1 MKKQLLLAG
10 LSLVLSTATF
20 AQKKNVTD
28 AILLMRK
35 YNPMGDVAANK
46 KTVTEAKNFIDLAAA
61 NAETAE
67 DLKMH
72 LYRGEIYYCL
82 NEIGN
87 IESATSGAPQD
98 LSSVNGNKAVA
109 MASFKKVLDD
119 PKKAWT
125 TDAQSFINSRVDFM
139 FNQGIIAYNA
149 KKYVDAANAFMASN
163 EIKSYL
169 GESFKDA
176 EVNTSLAANYAV
188 EDFLAAKKYDEA
200 LSFAQG
206 ISEKMP
212 QNIDILI
219 SIVNINLQKGDVAAT
234 ETYINK
240 ALALDPL
247 NKQLYYVLGTSY
259 MDKQENDKAITALQ
273 KAIEIDPIYNE
284 ALYQLGALY
293 YNLAVEKKNASI
305 EYDYKNPKFTQL
317 ENEGNEYFKLALVP
331 LEKYYLQ
338 DSTNKTIL
346 EILFKTNTKLGNIEK
361 GKFYKDKLTL
371 LSNKDNTTG
380 YPQPPYG
387 TPDNTTKS
395 EAAGVKS
402 ISYTYNCYQNKFVII
417 TFTLIG
423 NDTKWEKSIVESTPC
438 Q

>member
-1 MKKQLLLAG
+1 MAQKLKITTHQANKIKAMKKQLLLAG

-72 LYRGEIYYCL
+72 LYRGKIYYCL

-98 LSSVNGNKAVA
+98 VSSINANKEVAVA
-109 MASFKKVLDD
+109 SLKKVLDD

-125 TDAQSFINSRVDFM
+125 TDAQSFINSRVDFI

-149 KKYVDAANAFMASN
+149 KKYVDAANAFMAAN

-176 EVNTSLAANYAV
+176 EINTSLAANYAV

-200 LSFAQG
+200 LSFAVG
-206 ISEKMP
+206 ISEQMP

-219 SIVNINLQKGDVAAT
+219 SIVNINLQKGDVDAT

-259 MDKQENDKAITALQ
+259 MDKKENDKATIALK
-273 KAIEIDPIYNE
+273 KALEIDPAYNE
-284 ALYQLGALY
+284 ALYQLGAHL
-293 YNLAVEKKNASI
+293 YNLAVEKRNATV
-305 EYDYKNPKFTQL
+305 ELDYKDPKAAKL
-317 ENEGNEYFKLALVP
+317 EAEAMDLFKQALEP
-331 LEKYYLQ
+331 LEKYVSQ
-338 DSTNKTIL
+338 NADDKAIL
-346 EILFKTNTKLGNIEK
+346 DILYKTNMKLGNIEK
-361 GKFYKDKLTL
+361 AKEYKTRLEL
-371 LSNKDNTTG
+371 LKG
-380 YPQPPYG
+380 
-387 TPDNTTKS
+387 
-395 EAAGVKS
+395 
-402 ISYTYNCYQNKFVII
+402 
-417 TFTLIG
+417 
-423 NDTKWEKSIVESTPC
+423 
-438 Q
+438 

>member
-72 LYRGEIYYCL
+72 LCRGQIYYCL

-98 LSSVNGNKAVA
+98 ASSVNGNKEVA

-139 FNQGIIAYNA
+139 FNQGINAYNA
-149 KKYVDAANAFMASN
+149 KKYVDASNAFMAAN

-259 MDKQENDKAITALQ
+259 MDKKENDKATIALK
-273 KAIEIDPIYNE
+273 KAIEIDPAYNE
-284 ALYQLGALY
+284 ALYQLGAHL
-293 YNLAVEKKNASI
+293 YNLAVEKRNATV
-305 EYDYKNPKFTQL
+305 ELDYKDPKAAKL
-317 ENEGNEYFKLALVP
+317 EAEAMDLFKQALEP
-331 LEKYYLQ
+331 LEKYVSQ
-338 DSTNKTIL
+338 NPDDKAIL
-346 EILFKTNTKLGNIEK
+346 DILYKTNMKLGNIEK
-361 GKFYKDKLTL
+361 AKEYKARLDALK
-371 LSNKDNTTG
+371 G
-380 YPQPPYG
+380 
-387 TPDNTTKS
+387 
-395 EAAGVKS
+395 
-402 ISYTYNCYQNKFVII
+402 
-417 TFTLIG
+417 
-423 NDTKWEKSIVESTPC
+423 
-438 Q
+438 

>member
-1 MKKQLLLAG
+1 MARKLKTTKRKANKILTMKKQLLLAG

-72 LYRGEIYYCL
+72 LYRGQIYYCL

-98 LSSVNGNKAVA
+98 ASLVNGNKEVA

-125 TDAQSFINSRVDFM
+125 TDAQSFIKQRYEFVFD
-139 FNQGIIAYNA
+139 QGVAAYND
-149 KKYVDAANAFMASN
+149 KKYELAANTFLMSR
-163 EIKSYL
+163 EIRSYI
-169 GESFKDA
+169 GEEHKDA
-176 EVNTSLAANYAV
+176 EANTILASHYAIEDLLNVKNY
-188 EDFLAAKKYDEA
+188 EKA
-200 LSFAQG
+200 LNFALD

-259 MDKQENDKAITALQ
+259 MDKKENDKATAALK
-273 KAIEIDPIYNE
+273 KAIEIDPSYNE
-284 ALYQLGALY
+284 ALYQLGAHL
-293 YNLAVEKKNASI
+293 YNLAVEKRNATV
-305 EYDYKNPKFTQL
+305 ELDYKDPKAAKL
-317 ENEGNEYFKLALVP
+317 EAEAMDLFKQALEP
-331 LEKYYLQ
+331 LEKYVSQ
-338 DSTNKTIL
+338 NPDDKAIL
-346 EILFKTNTKLGNIEK
+346 DILYKTNMKLGNIEK
-361 GKFYKDKLTL
+361 AKEYKARLDALK
-371 LSNKDNTTG
+371 G
-380 YPQPPYG
+380 
-387 TPDNTTKS
+387 
-395 EAAGVKS
+395 
-402 ISYTYNCYQNKFVII
+402 
-417 TFTLIG
+417 
-423 NDTKWEKSIVESTPC
+423 
-438 Q
+438 

>member
-46 KTVTEAKNFIDLAAA
+46 KIVGEAMTFIDLAAA

-72 LYRGEIYYCL
+72 LYRAQIYYSL
-82 NEIGN
+82 
-87 IESATSGAPQD
+87 IEVNAIENKDLLSDVSTTNAWKAT
-98 LSSVNGNKAVA
+98 AV
-109 MASFKKVLDD
+109 ASFKKVLDD
-119 PKKAWT
+119 PKKTYTA
-125 TDAQSFINSRVDFM
+125 DAQSFINGRADFM

-149 KKYVDAANAFMASN
+149 KKYVDAASAFMASH
-163 EIKSYL
+163 EIKTYI
-169 GESFKDA
+169 GENFKDA

-200 LSFAQG
+200 LDFAKG
-206 ISEKMP
+206 ISERMP

-259 MDKQENDKAITALQ
+259 MDKKENDKATAALR
-273 KAIEIDPIYNE
+273 KALEIDPTYNE
-284 ALYQLGALY
+284 ALYQLGAHL
-293 YNLAVEKKNASI
+293 YNLAVEKRNATV
-305 EYDYKNPKFTQL
+305 ELDYKDPKAAKL
-317 ENEGNEYFKLALVP
+317 EAEAMDLFKQALEP
-331 LEKYYLQ
+331 LEKYVSQ
-338 DSTNKTIL
+338 NADDKAIL
-346 EILFKTNTKLGNIEK
+346 DILYKTNMKLGNIEK
-361 GKFYKDKLTL
+361 AKEYKTRLDALK
-371 LSNKDNTTG
+371 G
-380 YPQPPYG
+380 
-387 TPDNTTKS
+387 
-395 EAAGVKS
+395 
-402 ISYTYNCYQNKFVII
+402 
-417 TFTLIG
+417 
-423 NDTKWEKSIVESTPC
+423 
-438 Q
+438 

>member
-10 LSLVLSTATF
+10 LSLVLSTAAF

-35 YNPMGDVAANK
+35 YNPTGDVAANK
-46 KTVTEAKNFIDLAAA
+46 KIVGDARNFIDLAAA

-82 NEIGN
+82 NEVN
-87 IESATSGAPQD
+87 EIENKGLLSDVSTTNEWKAT
-98 LSSVNGNKAVA
+98 AV
-109 MASFKKVLDD
+109 ASFKKVLDD
-119 PKKAWT
+119 PKKTYTA
-125 TDAQSFINSRVDFM
+125 DAQNFINGRVDFM

-149 KKYVDAANAFMASN
+149 KKYVDAANAFMAAN

-200 LSFAQG
+200 LTFAQG
-206 ISEKMP
+206 ISERMP

-259 MDKQENDKAITALQ
+259 MDKKENDKATIALK
-273 KAIEIDPIYNE
+273 KAIEIDPSYNE
-284 ALYQLGALY
+284 ALYQLGAHL
-293 YNLAVEKKNASI
+293 YNLAVEKRNATV
-305 EYDYKNPKFTQL
+305 ELDYKDPKAAKL
-317 ENEGNEYFKLALVP
+317 EAEAMDLFKQALEP
-331 LEKYYLQ
+331 LEKYETLNPSENEVERIKKNYKEKMESGKFDNAKLLESQ
-338 DSTNKTIL
+338 KTEINSACSIL
-346 EILFKTNTKLGNIEK
+346 DILFKTNMKLGNIEK
-361 GKFYKDKLTL
+361 AKEYKNRMDVLK
-371 LSNKDNTTG
+371 
-380 YPQPPYG
+380 
-387 TPDNTTKS
+387 
-395 EAAGVKS
+395 A
-402 ISYTYNCYQNKFVII
+402 
-417 TFTLIG
+417 
-423 NDTKWEKSIVESTPC
+423 
-438 Q
+438 

>member
-87 IESATSGAPQD
+87 IESATSGTPQD
-98 LSSVNGNKAVA
+98 VSSINANKEVAVT
-109 MASFKKVLDD
+109 SFK
-119 PKKAWT
+119 
-125 TDAQSFINSRVDFM
+125 NGRVDFM
-139 FNQGIIAYNA
+139 FNQGIVAYNA
-149 KKYVDAANAFMASN
+149 KKYVDAASAFMASH
-163 EIKSYL
+163 EIKTYI
-169 GESFKDA
+169 GENFKDA

-200 LSFAQG
+200 LDFAKG
-206 ISEKMP
+206 ISERMP

-259 MDKQENDKAITALQ
+259 MDKKENDKATAALR
-273 KAIEIDPIYNE
+273 KALEIDPAYNE
-284 ALYQLGALY
+284 ALYQLGAHL
-293 YNLAVEKKNASI
+293 YNLAVEKRNATV
-305 EYDYKNPKFTQL
+305 ELDYKDPKAAKL
-317 ENEGNEYFKLALVP
+317 EAEAMDLFKQALEP
-331 LEKYYLQ
+331 LEKYVSQ
-338 DSTNKTIL
+338 NADDKAIL
-346 EILFKTNTKLGNIEK
+346 DILYKTNMKLGNIEK
-361 GKFYKDKLTL
+361 AKEYKTRLDALK
-371 LSNKDNTTG
+371 G
-380 YPQPPYG
+380 
-387 TPDNTTKS
+387 
-395 EAAGVKS
+395 
-402 ISYTYNCYQNKFVII
+402 
-417 TFTLIG
+417 
-423 NDTKWEKSIVESTPC
+423 
-438 Q
+438 

>member
-1 MKKQLLLAG
+1 MARKLKTTKRKANKILTMKKQLLLAG

-46 KTVTEAKNFIDLAAA
+46 KTVTEAKNFIDLAAV

-98 LSSVNGNKAVA
+98 ASIVNGNKEVA

-139 FNQGIIAYNA
+139 FNQGINAYNA
-149 KKYVDAANAFMASN
+149 KKYVDASNAFMAAN

-259 MDKQENDKAITALQ
+259 MDKKENDKATIALK
-273 KAIEIDPIYNE
+273 KAIEIDPTYNE
-284 ALYQLGALY
+284 ALYQLGAHL
-293 YNLAVEKKNASI
+293 YNLAVEKRNATV
-305 EYDYKNPKFTQL
+305 ELDYKDPKAAKL
-317 ENEGNEYFKLALVP
+317 EAEAMDLFKQALEP
-331 LEKYYLQ
+331 LEKYVSQ
-338 DSTNKTIL
+338 NPDDKAIL
-346 EILFKTNTKLGNIEK
+346 DILYKTNMKLGNIEK
-361 GKFYKDKLTL
+361 AKEYKARLDALK
-371 LSNKDNTTG
+371 G
-380 YPQPPYG
+380 
-387 TPDNTTKS
+387 
-395 EAAGVKS
+395 
-402 ISYTYNCYQNKFVII
+402 
-417 TFTLIG
+417 
-423 NDTKWEKSIVESTPC
+423 
-438 Q
+438 